1 MGGTLAPTNPPGG
14 IAGTGVT
21 ALSQEAPPPPPE
33 TFGAYAKK
41 GEESNGVIAM
51 MDLLIADLTKEKP
64 AQEEYEAM
72 MRDSTKKRM
81 EDTQAIEDK
90 TAAKAGMEEDLVN
103 AQADLKDK
111 TGEFMAT
118 EKYLSNL
125 HLECDWL
132 LKNFDLRKEARAGEI
147 DALTQAKAV
156 LSGADYSLAQTS
168 SRAALRSGRAR

>member
-1 MGGTLAPTNPPGG
+1 MAQGGSALLAMR
-14 IAGTGVT
+14 A
-21 ALSQEAPPPPPE
+21 APPAPPE
-33 TFGAYAKK
+33 TFGAYSKK
-41 GEESNGVIAM
+41 TEEGNGVIAM
-51 MDLLIADLTKEKP
+51 MDLLVADLTKEMTEAETEEKL

-81 EDTQAIEDK
+81 DDTQAIEDK

-111 TGEFMAT
+111 TSEFMAT

-147 DALTQAKAV
+147 DALGQAKAV

-168 SRAALRSGRAR
+168 SKALRLRRAR

>member
-1 MGGTLAPTNPPGG
+1 MNAP
-14 IAGTGVT
+14 AREDGVNVHGFF
-21 ALSQEAPPPPPE
+21 LQ
-33 TFGAYAKK
+33 GC
-41 GEESNGVIAM
+41 GWNI
-51 MDLLIADLTKEKP
+51 TKEMTEAETEEKL

-90 TAAKAGMEEDLVN
+90 TAAKAGMQEDLVN
-103 AQADLKDK
+103 AEADLKDK
-111 TGEFMAT
+111 TSEFMAT
-118 EKYLSNL
+118 EKYLGNL

-147 DALTQAKAV
+147 DALQQAKAV

-168 SRAALRSGRAR
+168 SKALRLRR